1 MVKPF
6 RRKMNVK
13 PNSKIFCQFSVEV
26 SRSMKN
32 IKPDIET
39 ALVIISIWGAWL
51 HLIHLNTFK

>member
-26 SRSMKN
+26 SRSMDQDEKHKTGN
-32 IKPDIET
+32 GDGDT
-39 ALVIISIWGAWL
+39 ALVIISIWGA
-51 HLIHLNTFK
+51 